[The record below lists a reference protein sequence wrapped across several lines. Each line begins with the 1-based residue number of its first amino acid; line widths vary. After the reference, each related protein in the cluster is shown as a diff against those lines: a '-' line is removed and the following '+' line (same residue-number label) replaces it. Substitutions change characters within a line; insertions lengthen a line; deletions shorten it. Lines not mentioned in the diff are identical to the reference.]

1 MEPANVSALDNQ
13 GPGATIG
20 GEAAQTAE
28 PRVPFRLF
36 ALKHANT
43 FIVADANGN
52 VVGEGDGMFRDDT
65 RVLSYWMLTVGGKKP
80 ALLSASVSQDN
91 ILFTSH
97 LTNRPLPPLGGQSL
111 PQGVI
116 HVERQR
122 LIFEGALYERITLSN
137 FGPEETQVPL
147 ELEFDADF
155 RDMFEVRGV
164 SRRARGELLAP
175 EIGPSSVCL
184 CYRGLDGVV
193 RQSCLSFSRAPR
205 RLADRKAEFT
215 IRLRHAGS
223 TSLYIEIAPQ
233 GGEAPS
239 RDRFRAAAARAR
251 FGMRSKRRRGA
262 TAFSPGRVFNDW
274 IEKSRA
280 DLALLTTE
288 LKTGPF
294 PYAGIPWF
302 SAPFGRD
309 AIITS
314 LQMLWLDPSLAR
326 GVLAFLA
333 ANQAKGRSAFRI
345 RRPARSCTRRA
356 KARWW
361 RSMSCPSASIMAAS
375 IRRRSLSCS
384 PARMPTAPPISLSSR
399 RSWPALLG
407 AMGWIEGDGDSD
419 GDGFVDY
426 MRAAASGLANQGWK
440 DSQDSIFHADGSDP
454 AGPIALIEVQGYCY
468 AAFRAMAMLAARRGD
483 EARGAT
489 GTGKPTACAM
499 RRRRGSGCTRAA
511 STRSRLTATGVPA
524 ACAASNSGQLLYTG
538 LPSPE
543 RARAVIDNLLTAPF
557 NSGWG
562 IRTLAEG
569 EARYNPMSYHNG
581 SVWPHD
587 TALCAAGMARYGE
600 RAGVIRILDEM
611 FEAAVRFEMRLP
623 ELYCGFARPG
633 RAMRRSPI
641 PSPVCPRPGPR
652 ARCSCCCRRPWA
664 SRFRP
669 GARRFASTSR
679 GCRPASRPSKS
690 AILPSARS
698 GSVSAS
704 SASGRALSPIQTSIS
719 AASCRSC
726 CGREGQANPPFAAVR
741 RSAWA
746 ARSSRR
752 S

>member
-302 SAPFGRD
+302 STPFGRD

-333 ANQAKGRSAFRI
+333 ANQAKGRSAFQDSAPGKI
-345 RRPARSCTRRA
+345 MHETRKGEMVALDELPFGLYYGGVDTTPLFVMLAGAYADR
-356 KARWW
+356 
-361 RSMSCPSASIMAAS
+361 
-375 IRRRSLSCS
+375 
-384 PARMPTAPPISLSSR
+384 TADLAFIEEI
-399 RSWPALLG
+399 WPALLG
-407 AMGWIEGDGDSD
+407 AMGWIEGDGDSN

-483 EARGAT
+483 EARCAHWNGQADRLRDAT
-489 GTGKPTACAM
+489 EARFWM
-499 RRRRGSGCTRAA
+499 HESGLYALALDGNGRPCRV
-511 STRSRLTATGVPA
+511 RS
-524 ACAASNSGQLLYTG
+524 SNSGQLLYTG

-623 ELYCGFARPG
+623 ELYCGFERRG
-633 RAMRRSPI
+633 RGDA
-641 PSPVCPRPGPR
+641 PVAYPVACLPQ
-652 ARCSCCCRRPWA
+652 AWA
-664 SRFRP
+664 SGSLFMLLQAAL
-669 GARRFASTSR
+669 G
-679 GCRPASRPSKS
+679 
-690 AILPSARS
+690 I
-698 GSVSAS
+698 SVSAWREEIRVHEPRLPTGIETLEIRNLAVGKKRVS
-704 SASGRALSPIQTSIS
+704 LSFQRVGTGVVAYSDQHFSGLVPIMLRA
-719 AASCRSC
+719 
-726 CGREGQANPPFAAVR
+726 
-741 RSAWA
+741 
-746 ARSSRR
+746 
-752 S
+752 

>member
-20 GEAAQTAE
+20 GEVAQTAE

-36 ALKHANT
+36 ALKHADT

-122 LIFEGALYERITLSN
+122 LIFEDALYERITLSN

-215 IRLRHAGS
+215 IRVRHAGS

-302 SAPFGRD
+302 STPFGRD

-333 ANQAKGRSAFRI
+333 ANQAKGRSAFQDSAPGKI
-345 RRPARSCTRRA
+345 MHETRKGEMVALDELPFGLYYGGVDTTPLFVMLAGAYAER
-356 KARWW
+356 
-361 RSMSCPSASIMAAS
+361 
-375 IRRRSLSCS
+375 
-384 PARMPTAPPISLSSR
+384 TADLAFIEEI
-399 RSWPALLG
+399 WPALLG
-407 AMGWIEGDGDSD
+407 AMGWIEGDGDSN

-483 EARGAT
+483 EARCAHWNGQADRLRDAT
-489 GTGKPTACAM
+489 EARFWM
-499 RRRRGSGCTRAA
+499 HESGLYALALDGNGRPCRV
-511 STRSRLTATGVPA
+511 RS
-524 ACAASNSGQLLYTG
+524 SNSGQLLYTG

-623 ELYCGFARPG
+623 ELYCGFERRG
-633 RAMRRSPI
+633 RGDA
-641 PSPVCPRPGPR
+641 PVAYPVACLPQ
-652 ARCSCCCRRPWA
+652 AWA
-664 SRFRP
+664 SGSLFMLLQAAL
-669 GARRFASTSR
+669 G
-679 GCRPASRPSKS
+679 
-690 AILPSARS
+690 I
-698 GSVSAS
+698 SVSAWREEIRVYEPRLPTGIETLEIRNLAVGKKRVS
-704 SASGRALSPIQTSIS
+704 LSFQRVGTGVVAYSDQHFSGLVPIMLRA
-719 AASCRSC
+719 
-726 CGREGQANPPFAAVR
+726 
-741 RSAWA
+741 
-746 ARSSRR
+746 
-752 S
+752 

>member
-302 SAPFGRD
+302 STPFGRD

-333 ANQAKGRSAFRI
+333 ANQAKGRSAFQDSAPGKI
-345 RRPARSCTRRA
+345 MHETRKGEMVALDELPFGLYYGGVDTTPLFVMLAGAYAER
-356 KARWW
+356 
-361 RSMSCPSASIMAAS
+361 
-375 IRRRSLSCS
+375 
-384 PARMPTAPPISLSSR
+384 TADLAFIEEI
-399 RSWPALLG
+399 WPALLG
-407 AMGWIEGDGDSD
+407 AMGWIEGDGDSN

-483 EARGAT
+483 EARCAHWNGQADRLRDAT
-489 GTGKPTACAM
+489 EARFWM
-499 RRRRGSGCTRAA
+499 HESGLYALALDGNGRPCRV
-511 STRSRLTATGVPA
+511 RS
-524 ACAASNSGQLLYTG
+524 SNSGQLLYTG

-562 IRTLAEG
+562 IRTLAGG

-623 ELYCGFARPG
+623 ELYCGFERRG
-633 RAMRRSPI
+633 RGDA
-641 PSPVCPRPGPR
+641 PVAYPVACLPQ
-652 ARCSCCCRRPWA
+652 AWA
-664 SRFRP
+664 SGSLFMLLQAAL
-669 GARRFASTSR
+669 G
-679 GCRPASRPSKS
+679 
-690 AILPSARS
+690 I
-698 GSVSAS
+698 SVSAWREEIRVHEPRLPTGIETLEIRNLAVGKKRVS
-704 SASGRALSPIQTSIS
+704 LSFQRVGTGVVAYSDQHFSGLVPIMLRA
-719 AASCRSC
+719 
-726 CGREGQANPPFAAVR
+726 
-741 RSAWA
+741 
-746 ARSSRR
+746 
-752 S
+752 

>member
-137 FGPEETQVPL
+137 FGPEETRVPL

-215 IRLRHAGS
+215 IRVRHAGS

-302 SAPFGRD
+302 STPFGRD

-333 ANQAKGRSAFRI
+333 ANQAKGRSAFQDSAPGKI
-345 RRPARSCTRRA
+345 MHETRKGEMVALDELPFGLYYGGVDTTPLFVMLAGAYAER
-356 KARWW
+356 
-361 RSMSCPSASIMAAS
+361 
-375 IRRRSLSCS
+375 
-384 PARMPTAPPISLSSR
+384 TADLAFIEEI
-399 RSWPALLG
+399 WPALLG
-407 AMGWIEGDGDSD
+407 AMGWIEGDGDSN

-483 EARGAT
+483 DARCAHWNGQADRLRDATEARFW
-489 GTGKPTACAM
+489 M
-499 RRRRGSGCTRAA
+499 HESGLYALALDGNGRPCRV
-511 STRSRLTATGVPA
+511 RS
-524 ACAASNSGQLLYTG
+524 SNSGQLLYTG

-623 ELYCGFARPG
+623 ELYCGFERRG
-633 RAMRRSPI
+633 RGDA
-641 PSPVCPRPGPR
+641 PVAYPVACLPQ
-652 ARCSCCCRRPWA
+652 AWA
-664 SRFRP
+664 SGSLFMLLQAAL
-669 GARRFASTSR
+669 G
-679 GCRPASRPSKS
+679 
-690 AILPSARS
+690 I
-698 GSVSAS
+698 SVSAWREEIRVYEPRLPTGIETLEIRNLAVGKKRVS
-704 SASGRALSPIQTSIS
+704 LSFQRVGTGVVAYSDQHFSGLVPIMLRA
-719 AASCRSC
+719 
-726 CGREGQANPPFAAVR
+726 
-741 RSAWA
+741 
-746 ARSSRR
+746 
-752 S
+752 

>member
-137 FGPEETQVPL
+137 FGPEETRVPL

-302 SAPFGRD
+302 STPFGRD

-333 ANQAKGRSAFRI
+333 ANQAKGRSAFQDSAPGKI
-345 RRPARSCTRRA
+345 MHETRKGEMVALDELPFGLYYGGVDTTPLFVMLAGAYAER
-356 KARWW
+356 
-361 RSMSCPSASIMAAS
+361 
-375 IRRRSLSCS
+375 
-384 PARMPTAPPISLSSR
+384 TADLAFIEEI
-399 RSWPALLG
+399 WPALLG
-407 AMGWIEGDGDSD
+407 AMGWIEGDGDSN

-483 EARGAT
+483 EARCAHWNGQADRLRDAT
-489 GTGKPTACAM
+489 EARFWM
-499 RRRRGSGCTRAA
+499 HESGLYALALDGNGRPCRV
-511 STRSRLTATGVPA
+511 RS
-524 ACAASNSGQLLYTG
+524 SNSGQLLYTG

-623 ELYCGFARPG
+623 ELYCGFERRG
-633 RAMRRSPI
+633 RGDA
-641 PSPVCPRPGPR
+641 PVAYPVACLPQ
-652 ARCSCCCRRPWA
+652 AWA
-664 SRFRP
+664 SGSLFMLLQAAL
-669 GARRFASTSR
+669 G
-679 GCRPASRPSKS
+679 
-690 AILPSARS
+690 I
-698 GSVSAS
+698 SVSAWREEIRVHEPRLPTGIETLEIRNLAVGKKRVS
-704 SASGRALSPIQTSIS
+704 LSFQRVGTGVVAYSDQHFSGLVPIMLRA
-719 AASCRSC
+719 
-726 CGREGQANPPFAAVR
+726 
-741 RSAWA
+741 
-746 ARSSRR
+746 
-752 S
+752 

>member
-239 RDRFRAAAARAR
+239 RDRFRA
-251 FGMRSKRRRGA
+251 
-262 TAFSPGRVFNDW
+262 
-274 IEKSRA
+274 
-280 DLALLTTE
+280 
-288 LKTGPF
+288 
-294 PYAGIPWF
+294 
-302 SAPFGRD
+302 
-309 AIITS
+309 
-314 LQMLWLDPSLAR
+314 
-326 GVLAFLA
+326 
-333 ANQAKGRSAFRI
+333 
-345 RRPARSCTRRA
+345 
-356 KARWW
+356 
-361 RSMSCPSASIMAAS
+361 
-375 IRRRSLSCS
+375 
-384 PARMPTAPPISLSSR
+384 
-399 RSWPALLG
+399 
-407 AMGWIEGDGDSD
+407 
-419 GDGFVDY
+419 
-426 MRAAASGLANQGWK
+426 
-440 DSQDSIFHADGSDP
+440 
-454 AGPIALIEVQGYCY
+454 
-468 AAFRAMAMLAARRGD
+468 
-483 EARGAT
+483 
-489 GTGKPTACAM
+489 
-499 RRRRGSGCTRAA
+499 
-511 STRSRLTATGVPA
+511 
-524 ACAASNSGQLLYTG
+524 
-538 LPSPE
+538 
-543 RARAVIDNLLTAPF
+543 
-557 NSGWG
+557 
-562 IRTLAEG
+562 
-569 EARYNPMSYHNG
+569 
-581 SVWPHD
+581 
-587 TALCAAGMARYGE
+587 
-600 RAGVIRILDEM
+600 
-611 FEAAVRFEMRLP
+611 
-623 ELYCGFARPG
+623 
-633 RAMRRSPI
+633 
-641 PSPVCPRPGPR
+641 
-652 ARCSCCCRRPWA
+652 
-664 SRFRP
+664 
-669 GARRFASTSR
+669 
-679 GCRPASRPSKS
+679 
-690 AILPSARS
+690 
-698 GSVSAS
+698 
-704 SASGRALSPIQTSIS
+704 
-719 AASCRSC
+719 
-726 CGREGQANPPFAAVR
+726 
-741 RSAWA
+741 
-746 ARSSRR
+746 
-752 S
+752 

>member
-36 ALKHANT
+36 ALKHADT

-122 LIFEGALYERITLSN
+122 LIFEDALYERITLSN

-215 IRLRHAGS
+215 IRLRHGGS

-302 SAPFGRD
+302 STPFGRD

-333 ANQAKGRSAFRI
+333 ANQAKGRSAFQDSAPGKI
-345 RRPARSCTRRA
+345 MHETRKGEMVALDELPFGLYYGGVDTTPLFVMLAGAYAER
-356 KARWW
+356 
-361 RSMSCPSASIMAAS
+361 
-375 IRRRSLSCS
+375 
-384 PARMPTAPPISLSSR
+384 TADLAFIEEI
-399 RSWPALLG
+399 WPALLG
-407 AMGWIEGDGDSD
+407 AMGWIEGDGDSN

-483 EARGAT
+483 EARCAHWNGQADRLRDAT
-489 GTGKPTACAM
+489 EARFWM
-499 RRRRGSGCTRAA
+499 HESGLYALALDGNGRPCRV
-511 STRSRLTATGVPA
+511 RS
-524 ACAASNSGQLLYTG
+524 SNSGQLLYTG

-623 ELYCGFARPG
+623 ELYCGFERRG
-633 RAMRRSPI
+633 RGDA
-641 PSPVCPRPGPR
+641 PVAYPVACLPQ
-652 ARCSCCCRRPWA
+652 AWA
-664 SRFRP
+664 SGSLFMLLQAAL
-669 GARRFASTSR
+669 G
-679 GCRPASRPSKS
+679 
-690 AILPSARS
+690 I
-698 GSVSAS
+698 SVSAWREEIRVHEPRLPTGIETLEIRNLAVGKKRVS
-704 SASGRALSPIQTSIS
+704 LSFQRVGTGVVAYSDQHFSGLVPIMLRA
-719 AASCRSC
+719 
-726 CGREGQANPPFAAVR
+726 
-741 RSAWA
+741 
-746 ARSSRR
+746 
-752 S
+752 